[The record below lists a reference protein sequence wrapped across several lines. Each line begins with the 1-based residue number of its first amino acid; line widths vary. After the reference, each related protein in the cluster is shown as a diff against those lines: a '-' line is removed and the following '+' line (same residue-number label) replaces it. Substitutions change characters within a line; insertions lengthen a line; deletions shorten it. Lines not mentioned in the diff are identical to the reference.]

1 MIKPH
6 RLVPLYL
13 GGIMMLGLMGT
24 YTIPFVIGAFIDGL
38 GMNAQSA
45 GALGTV
51 EIFSI
56 AVSALTLSRVLTPSN
71 LRRISAVAIVLCIVA
86 QALSSVTTSY
96 HGLVILRLLAG
107 VASGALLAVVNMV
120 IATSRSPAPLYGWV
134 FAIASLGFAIMLTFL
149 PYSLAFNGQQGLFIA
164 ITFICLLISPL
175 TWMLPKPSFAD
186 TGQAERQSSQD
197 SSAFLIGLFFLALTI
212 VYLMM
217 GGVWSFSERVA
228 NNLLIEQDAI
238 GLLLGLS
245 TLTGVIGAI
254 SAGFL
259 AKAER
264 LTTPVALGFVVSGI
278 SAVVIA
284 QSGDLAVYSIGIL
297 LYGYCYM
304 FTVTFVLGIAAA
316 LDSAGRVAIA
326 TNAYLMIPYSLGP
339 VVFGIAGLGNISI
352 LGWISLAGCVLA
364 VLIIFPVSRRAERHS
379 P

>member
-1 MIKPH
+1 
-6 RLVPLYL
+6 
-13 GGIMMLGLMGT
+13 
-24 YTIPFVIGAFIDGL
+24 
-38 GMNAQSA
+38 
-45 GALGTV
+45 
-51 EIFSI
+51 
-56 AVSALTLSRVLTPSN
+56 
-71 LRRISAVAIVLCIVA
+71 
-86 QALSSVTTSY
+86 
-96 HGLVILRLLAG
+96 
-107 VASGALLAVVNMV
+107 
-120 IATSRSPAPLYGWV
+120 
-134 FAIASLGFAIMLTFL
+134 MLTFL

>member
-1 MIKPH
+1 
-6 RLVPLYL
+6 
-13 GGIMMLGLMGT
+13 
-24 YTIPFVIGAFIDGL
+24 
-38 GMNAQSA
+38 
-45 GALGTV
+45 
-51 EIFSI
+51 
-56 AVSALTLSRVLTPSN
+56 
-71 LRRISAVAIVLCIVA
+71 
-86 QALSSVTTSY
+86 
-96 HGLVILRLLAG
+96 
-107 VASGALLAVVNMV
+107 
-120 IATSRSPAPLYGWV
+120 
-134 FAIASLGFAIMLTFL
+134 MLTFL

-164 ITFICLLISPL
+164 IAFICLLVAPL
-175 TWMLPKPSFAD
+175 IWMLPKPSFAA
-186 TGQAERQSSQD
+186 TGQAEKQSSQD
-197 SSAFLIGLFFLALTI
+197 SSVFLIGLFFLVLTI
-212 VYLMM
+212 VYLAM

-228 NNLLIEQDAI
+228 NNLHIEQDAI

>member
-1 MIKPH
+1 
-6 RLVPLYL
+6 
-13 GGIMMLGLMGT
+13 MMLGLMGT
-24 YTIPFVIGAFIDGL
+24 YTIPFVIGAFMDGL
-38 GMNAQSA
+38 GMNAQFA

-51 EIFSI
+51 EIFSV
-56 AVSALTLSRVLTPSN
+56 AVSAITLSRVLAAPSN
-71 LRRISAVAIVLCIVA
+71 LRRISAVAIILCIVA

-96 HGLVILRLLAG
+96 YGLVILRSLAG
-107 VASGALLAVVNMV
+107 VGSGVLLAVVNMV

-164 ITFICLLISPL
+164 IAFICLLIAPL
-175 TWMLPKPSFAD
+175 TWILPKPSFAD
-186 TGQAERQSSQD
+186 IGQAETQSSQG
-197 SSAFLIGLFFLALTI
+197 SPAFLVGLFFLALTI

-228 NNLLIEQDAI
+228 NNLLIEQDEI

-245 TLTGVIGAI
+245 TLAGVIGAI
-254 SAGFL
+254 SAGFQ
-259 AKAER
+259 AKAKR

-316 LDSAGRVAIA
+316 LDSAGRVAIV

-339 VVFGIAGLGNISI
+339 AVFGIAGLGNIAI

-364 VLIIFPVSRRAERHS
+364 VLIILPVSRRAERHD

>member
-1 MIKPH
+1 MIEPR

-13 GGIMMLGLMGT
+13 AGIMMLGLMGT

-38 GMNAQSA
+38 GMSAQSA

-71 LRRISAVAIVLCIVA
+71 LRRISAMAIVLCVVA
-86 QALSSVTTSY
+86 QALSSVTISY

-107 VASGALLAVVNMV
+107 VASGALLAVVNIV
-120 IATSRSPAPLYGWV
+120 IATSRSPASLYGWV
-134 FAIASLGFAIMLTFL
+134 FAIASLGFAMMLTIL
-149 PYSLAFNGQQGLFIA
+149 PHSLAFNGQQGLFIA
-164 ITFICLLISPL
+164 IAFICLLIAPL
-175 TWMLPKPSFAD
+175 TWMLPKPSIAD
-186 TGQAERQSSQD
+186 TSQVEKLRSQD
-197 SSAFLIGLFFLALTI
+197 SSAYLIGLFFLVLTI
-212 VYLMM
+212 VYLSM

-228 NNLLIEQDAI
+228 NNLRIEQDAI

-245 TLTGVIGAI
+245 TLTGVIGAV

-264 LTTPVALGFVVSGI
+264 LTTPVILGFLVSGI
-278 SAVVIA
+278 SAFVIA
-284 QSGDLAVYSIGIL
+284 QSGDLATYSIGIL

-304 FTVTFVLGIAAA
+304 FTITFVLGIAAA

-326 TNAYLMIPYSLGP
+326 TNAYIMIPYSLGP
-339 VVFGIAGLGNISI
+339 AVFGIAGLGNISI

-364 VLIIFPVSRRAERHS
+364 ALIVLPVSRRAERQS